1 MSVTFIA
8 DGSDSEGMNLANA
21 NARLLLEWI
30 GYPGDPWDLD
40 KLPAAEVAARCRRRL
55 WPEGRNHD
63 QGDPGSDTKLPGE
76 PRVIDCGRREG
87 YLEEKTALLLAM
99 AKEAGPEGFILVQ

>member
-8 DGSDSEGMNLANA
+8 EGSDGEGMNLANA

-55 WPEGRNHD
+55 WPEARNHD
-63 QGDPGSDTKLPGE
+63 PGRAGSEEQGDQGARL
-76 PRVIDCGRREG
+76 IDCGRREG
-87 YLEEKTALLLAM
+87 YLEEKTALLLAI
-99 AKEAGPEGFILVQ
+99 ATEAGPEGFILVG